1 MMKILMYTVRED
13 EQAAIK
19 HWESLHPDFQV
30 ATNTVPLT
38 AYTVDLAKGYDGIV
52 VQQHVTID
60 DPVIYRKLH
69 DFGIKQLTLRITGY
83 EIVDLKLAAENA
95 LVVTNVPAYSPRS
108 VSELVLAHVMYLVRH
123 LGIAHANSRQQD
135 FRWIG
140 LEANE
145 IHNLTIGII
154 GAGKIGSAV
163 ARIFR
168 ALGSTVIAADPIHR
182 PELGDTLTYTD
193 HKTVYQTA
201 DIVTMHTP
209 LTPET
214 THMID
219 AAVFKQ
225 MKPSAFFINASRG
238 PVVVAD
244 DLVAALETHEIAGA
258 GIDTIE
264 GDSRLFS
271 QDWRG
276 KPLNNAPLEKLL
288 TMPNV
293 SVSPHVGFY
302 TDAAVANMVE
312 IALDDVRTILAGQK
326 SRHEVTE

>member
-1 MMKILMYTVRED
+1 MKFLLYHARED
-13 EQAAIK
+13 ELVAVKDWMKA
-19 HWESLHPDFQV
+19 HPDVQV
-30 ATNTVPLT
+30 DTNNVPLT
-38 AYTVDLAKGYDGIV
+38 EETVELAKGYDGIV
-52 VQQHVTID
+52 IQQHI
-60 DPVIYRKLH
+60 PVDSPKIYQRLH
-69 DFGIKQLTLRITGY
+69 EFGIKQLTLRITGY
-83 EIVDLKLAAENA
+83 EIVDLKQAAKNH

-108 VSELVLAHVMYLVRH
+108 VSELVLAHVMKLVRH
-123 LGIAHANSRQQD
+123 LGITQAREAHHD
-135 FRWIG
+135 FTWDG

-163 ARIFR
+163 ARIFK

-193 HKTVYQTA
+193 HETVYKTA

-209 LTPET
+209 LTDET
-214 THMID
+214 HHMID
-219 AAVFKQ
+219 QHVFKM
-225 MKPSAFFINASRG
+225 MKPTAFFINASRG

-244 DLVAALETHEIAGA
+244 DLVAALENGEIAGA

-264 GDSRLFS
+264 GDSQIFS
-271 QDWRG
+271 QNWSNKKLDN
-276 KPLNNAPLEKLL
+276 PPLEKLL

-312 IALDDVRTILAGQK
+312 IALDDVLTIVQGGT
-326 SRHEVTE
+326 SRHQVTE

>member
-1 MMKILMYTVRED
+1 MKILMFSVRED
-13 EQAAIK
+13 EQAAVK
-19 HWESLHPDFQV
+19 HWSGLHPEFQV
-30 ATNTVPLT
+30 DTNTVPLT
-38 AYTVDLAKGYDGIV
+38 EDTVDLVKGYDGIV
-52 VQQHVTID
+52 VQQHLPID
-60 DPVIYRKLH
+60 APAIYQKLH
-69 DFGIKQLTLRITGY
+69 AYGIKQLTLRITGY
-83 EIVDLKLAAENA
+83 EIVNLKLAAEND

-123 LGIAHANSRQQD
+123 LGIAHANGKQQD

-140 LEANE
+140 IEANE

-209 LTPET
+209 LTDET
-214 THMID
+214 MHMID
-219 AAVFKQ
+219 ADVFKM

-244 DLVAALETHEIAGA
+244 DLVAALENHEIAGA

-264 GDSRLFS
+264 GDSKIFS

-276 KPLNNAPLEKLL
+276 KALNNAPLEKLL

-302 TDAAVANMVE
+302 TDAAVDNMVE
-312 IALDDVRTILAGQK
+312 IALDDVRTILNGEK
-326 SRHEVTE
+326 SRHAITE

>member
-1 MMKILMYTVRED
+1 MKILMYTVRED

-38 AYTVDLAKGYDGIV
+38 ADTVDLAKGFDGIV
-52 VQQHVTID
+52 VQQHVAID
-60 DPVIYRKLH
+60 DPVIYQKLH

-83 EIVDLKLAAENA
+83 EIVDLKLAAKNG

-123 LGIAHANSRQQD
+123 LGIAHANGRQQD

-264 GDSRLFS
+264 GDSRIFS
-271 QDWRG
+271 QDWRD

>member
-1 MMKILMYTVRED
+1 MKILMYTVRED
-13 EQAAIK
+13 EKAAIK

-30 ATNTVPLT
+30 ATNTGPLT
-38 AYTVDLAKGYDGIV
+38 VDTVDLAKGYDGIV
-52 VQQHVTID
+52 VQQHVAID
-60 DPVIYRKLH
+60 DPVIYRKLR
-69 DFGIKQLTLRITGY
+69 DFGIKQLSLRITGY

-123 LGIAHANSRQQD
+123 LGIAHANGRQQD

-244 DLVAALETHEIAGA
+244 DLVAALEAHEIAGA

-264 GDSRLFS
+264 GDSRIFS
-271 QDWRG
+271 QDWRD
-276 KPLNNAPLEKLL
+276 KLLNNAPLEKLL